1 MKHIF
6 IIICSIL
13 LPIYCLK
20 VTKPK
25 LCINCKFFIPDNG
38 DGEYG
43 KCSLFPRRED
53 NDNYLVN
60 GINYIAPTDYSYC
73 VTTRHMPDMCGKEGK
88 LHKRKYIK
96 KIIR

>member
-1 MKHIF
+1 MKNIF

-43 KCSLFPRRED
+43 KCSLFPIIEY
-53 NDNYLVN
+53 NISYLVN
-60 GINYIAPTDYSYC
+60 GVNYIAPIEYSYC
-73 VTTRHMPDMCGKEGK
+73 AISRHMPHMCGKEGK

-96 KIIR
+96 KKNI